1 MTASVLTISVVVPAF
16 RAEALLP
23 RVMAPLMAMQARGE
37 VTEVIV
43 VDDRSPDRTAE
54 VARGLGARVLTT
66 PQNGG
71 PGLARNLAAREAV
84 GDILWFVDSDVIAWD
99 DGAAKVRAAFADP
112 EVAAVFG
119 SYDSA
124 PDGQHWFSRYK
135 NLMHRFYHQNAQRDA
150 QTFWAGCGAVR
161 KDMFLK
167 IGGFDVET
175 YRVPS
180 IEDIELGYRIRH
192 AGGRISVDPT
202 LLGKHLKVWTPR
214 SAIHT
219 DIFRRALPWSRLM
232 ISREGVHNDLNTSH
246 GEKAKAVLAGL
257 LILSVLALPF
267 APGLWPATL
276 ALAVIVIAANWAF
289 ARFMYTN
296 GGLGFAA
303 ATLAYHQIYYVYSA
317 AAFAWCLFE
326 YHVLG
331 VKNRLHV
338 P

>member
-1 MTASVLTISVVVPAF
+1 MTAGGPTISVVMPAF
-16 RAEALLP
+16 GAEKLMA
-23 RVMAPLMAMQARGE
+23 RVLAPLMAMQARGE
-37 VTEVIV
+37 VAEVIV

-54 VARGLGARVLTT
+54 VARGIGARVLTT

-71 PGLARNLAAREAV
+71 PGLARNMAAQAAV
-84 GDILWFVDSDVIAWD
+84 GDILWFVDSDVIAHD
-99 DGAAKVRAAFADP
+99 DGAGKVRAAFADP

-135 NLMHRFYHQNAQRDA
+135 NLMHRFYHQTAQRDA
-150 QTFWAGCGAVR
+150 HTFWAGCGAVR

-180 IEDIELGYRIRH
+180 IEDIELGYRIRR
-192 AGGRISVDPT
+192 AGGRINVDPT
-202 LLGKHLKVWTPR
+202 LLGKHLKVWTPKG
-214 SAIHT
+214 AFHT

-232 ISREGVHNDLNTSH
+232 IAREGVHNDLNTSH

-257 LILSVLALPF
+257 LILSILALPF
-267 APGLWPATL
+267 APGIWPLTL
-276 ALAVIVIAANWAF
+276 ALILLAILANGRF
-289 ARFMYTN
+289 VRFMYAH
-296 GGLGFAA
+296 GGAGFAA
-303 ATLAYHQIYYVYSA
+303 ATLAWHQFYYVYSA
-317 AAFAWCLFE
+317 TAFAWCLFE